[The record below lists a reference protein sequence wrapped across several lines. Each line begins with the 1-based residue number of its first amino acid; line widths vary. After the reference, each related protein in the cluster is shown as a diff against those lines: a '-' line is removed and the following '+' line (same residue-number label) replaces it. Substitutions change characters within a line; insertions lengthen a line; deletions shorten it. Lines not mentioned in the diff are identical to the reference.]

1 MSFKIGDCGIG
12 ETVKKFEVRMIN
24 LLLILCLSANVVKSS
39 SRSVS
44 WWFDVSESQ
53 SDDQANLATIR
64 EHSNVFTKVMPYNAR
79 VSLDGNASNWWG
91 HDEDIAAWN
100 KPLQEMN
107 IPVLPYLIDID
118 NATQMHLVYA
128 NSTSFVRDA
137 VDIAEHYGFQGWFID
152 YEDEYPPDTSS
163 NKSQAL
169 AAFLTELGGALH
181 EKNMS
186 LCICVATW
194 SAMLSDFKTLAA
206 SPGIDELQLMS
217 TYANPSNSMDLVRSY
232 FEDVRRGSGSLDKA
246 GVGMGIYYDGRN
258 GYNKEWNETTARK
271 FIQDVVVN
279 QGGTS
284 LDMFRLLKDK
294 EHDWPHDAFWWDVL

>member
-1 MSFKIGDCGIG
+1 M
-12 ETVKKFEVRMIN
+12 
-24 LLLILCLSANVVKSS
+24 
-39 SRSVS
+39 
-44 WWFDVSESQ
+44 SESQ

-79 VSLDGNASNWWG
+79 VELDGNASNWWG

-100 KPLQEMN
+100 KPLQDMN

-181 EKNMS
+181 EKNMK

-194 SAMLSDFKTLAA
+194 SAMLSDFETLAA
-206 SPGIDELQLMS
+206 SPGVDELQLMS
-217 TYANPSNSMDLVRSY
+217 TYANPSGSMDLVKSY
-232 FEDVRRGSGSLDKA
+232 FADVKSGSGGLDKA
-246 GVGMGIYYDGRN
+246 GVGIGVYYDGRN

-294 EHDWPHDAFWWDVL
+294 EHDWPHDAFWWDVLEDFVNEK